1 MESKALAGLVIREE
15 VEKKVAE
22 EEEKK
27 EEQAPPSLLEQI
39 ADKKEVSVAI
49 SIFLGLI
56 LFLLEILLF
65 NGKSNELNEL

>member
-22 EEEKK
+22 EEKK
-27 EEQAPPSLLEQI
+27 EEQAPPSLIEQI